1 MADTAMAPPSRRF
14 GPAWPVIGLFL
25 LAGLVSALVLERQ
38 LPAGLWWR
46 ALVAPDPARLDQLAA
61 HYVLFPRFAVALLV
75 GAALGLAGAI
85 LQQVLRNPLAEPATL
100 GISAGAHLS
109 LAVATLWL
117 PDALALG
124 REWVALAGAGLS
136 AAALLALSWRKGLS
150 PVTVVLAGLV
160 LSLYAGS
167 VSGVMVLFN
176 HDLLIGLFLWGAG
189 FLDQQDWSMAA
200 FLAPRLAVLAL
211 AAALVLRP
219 LVLLGLGEGG
229 ARSLGLSVA
238 GARLAGLVI
247 AVMLAALS
255 VAAVGV
261 VSFVGLAAPTIVG
274 MAGARRL
281 GPRLLWATLCGGA
294 LLWATDALVLLAPV
308 TYRELP
314 TGAVTAVLG
323 VPMLLWLLPSLRT
336 AAPPVTSAAA
346 PPPRAH
352 RPALLLAGG
361 ALLLPLALWAAVAA
375 GRGPDGWEW
384 SAGEALAAVEPWRLP
399 RALAALAG
407 GAMLAVAGATLQ
419 RMTGNPLAAPEI
431 LGVSSGAIL
440 GVIVLMFSA
449 SQDPG
454 ASGRGAQILAGG
466 AGAAAV
472 LAAMLALGRKDGF
485 SPDRLLLAGIA
496 TSSISG
502 VVVAVLMAGHDPRLQ
517 TLVTWLSGSTYMVG
531 PTDALA
537 AALLALLAIAAIPFV
552 ARWLDLLPLG
562 GGMAAALGVSPPLSR
577 AVLFSLSA
585 LLTAAATLIVGPL
598 SFVGLMGPHLA
609 RMLGLQR
616 AAAHLAGSALLGGL
630 VMLAAD
636 WLGRGVIFPYQV
648 PAGLLASVIGG
659 PFLLWLLGRR

>member
-1 MADTAMAPPSRRF
+1 MADTATSPPFRRF
-14 GPAWPVIGLFL
+14 GPAWPVVGLFL

-38 LPAGLWWR
+38 VPAGLWWR

-117 PDALALG
+117 PDVLALE

-189 FLDQQDWSMAA
+189 FLDQQDWSVAA

-261 VSFVGLAAPTIVG
+261 ASFVGLAAPTIVG

-281 GPRLLWATLCGGA
+281 GPRLLWATLCGAA

-323 VPMLLWLLPSLRT
+323 VPMLLWLLPRLRT
-336 AAPPVTSAAA
+336 AAPPVIAAAA

-352 RPALLLAGG
+352 RPALLLAAG

-384 SAGEALAAVEPWRLP
+384 SAGGALAAVEPWRLP
-399 RALAALAG
+399 RALAALSG

-440 GVIVLMFSA
+440 GVIVLMFSTE
-449 SQDPG
+449 

-472 LAAMLALGRKDGF
+472 LAAMLALGHRDGF

-537 AALLALLAIAAIPFV
+537 TALLAGLAVAAIPFV

-562 GGMAAALGVSPPLSR
+562 GGVAAALGVSPPLSR

>member
-1 MADTAMAPPSRRF
+1 MADTAIPPPSRRF
-14 GPAWPVIGLFL
+14 GPAWPVAGLFL
-25 LAGLVSALVLERQ
+25 LAGLASFLVLGRQ
-38 LPAGLWWR
+38 LPPELWWR
-46 ALVAPDPARLDQLAA
+46 ALVDPDPARLDQLAA
-61 HYVLFPRFAVALLV
+61 HYVLFPRFAVALMV
-75 GAALGLAGAI
+75 GAALGLAGTI

-189 FLDQQDWSMAA
+189 FLDQQDWGMAA
-200 FLAPRLAVLAL
+200 FLAPRLAVLAV

-229 ARSLGLSVA
+229 ARSLGLSVV
-238 GARLAGLVI
+238 GARLAGLLI
-247 AVMLAALS
+247 AVMLAALT

-281 GPRLLWATLCGGA
+281 GQRMLWAPLCGAA
-294 LLWATDALVLLAPV
+294 LLWATDALVLMAPV

-323 VPMLLWLLPSLRT
+323 VPMLLWLLPRLRT
-336 AAPPVTSAAA
+336 SAPPVMSAAA
-346 PPPRAH
+346 QPPRAS
-352 RPALLLAGG
+352 RPALVLAGA
-361 ALLLPLALWAAVAA
+361 ALLLPLALWMAVAL
-375 GRGPDGWEW
+375 GPGPDGWGW
-384 SAGEALAAVEPWRLP
+384 SSGGDLAALAPWRLP
-399 RALAALAG
+399 RALAALSG
-407 GAMLAVAGATLQ
+407 GAMLAVAGAMLQ

-449 SQDPG
+449 DAPE
-454 ASGRGAQILAGG
+454 RGAQIAAGG
-466 AGAAAV
+466 AGAVAV
-472 LAAMLALGRKDGF
+472 LVAMLALGRKDGF

-502 VVVAVLMAGHDPRLQ
+502 VVVAVLMAGQDPRLQ

-531 PTDALA
+531 WTDGLVAV
-537 AALLALLAIAAIPFV
+537 LLALLAIGAIPFV

-562 GGMAAALGVSPPLSR
+562 GGVAAALGVSPPLSR
-577 AVLFSLSA
+577 IALFSLSA

-616 AAAHLAGSALLGGL
+616 AAAHLAGSAMLGGL
-630 VMLAAD
+630 IMLMAD
-636 WLGRGVIFPYQV
+636 WLGRSVIFPYQV

>member
-1 MADTAMAPPSRRF
+1 MADTAIPTPSRRF

-25 LAGLVSALVLERQ
+25 LAGLASLLVLDRQ
-38 LPAGLWWR
+38 LPPELWWR
-46 ALVAPDPARLDQLAA
+46 ALVDPDRARLDQLAA

-75 GAALGLAGAI
+75 GAALGLAGTI

-109 LAVATLWL
+109 LAVATLWV

-189 FLDQQDWSMAA
+189 FLDQQDWGMAA
-200 FLAPRLAVLAL
+200 FLAPRLAVLAV
-211 AAALVLRP
+211 AAVLVLRP

-229 ARSLGLSVA
+229 ARSLGLSVV
-238 GARLAGLVI
+238 GARLAGLLI
-247 AVMLAALS
+247 AVMLAALTVS
-255 VAAVGV
+255 AVGV

-281 GPRLLWATLCGGA
+281 GQRMLWAPLCGAA
-294 LLWATDALVLLAPV
+294 LLWATDALVLMAPI

-323 VPMLLWLLPSLRT
+323 VPMLLWLLPRLRT
-336 AAPPVTSAAA
+336 SAPPVMSTA
-346 PPPRAH
+346 PQPPRAS
-352 RPALLLAGG
+352 RPVLVLAGT
-361 ALLLPLALWAAVAA
+361 ALLLPLAVWMAVAL
-375 GRGPDGWEW
+375 GPGPDGWDW
-384 SAGEALAAVEPWRLP
+384 SVGGDLAALEPWRLP
-399 RALAALAG
+399 RALAALSG
-407 GAMLAVAGATLQ
+407 GAMLAVAGAMLQ

-449 SQDPG
+449 DAPE
-454 ASGRGAQILAGG
+454 RGAQIAAGG
-466 AGAAAV
+466 AGAVAV

-502 VVVAVLMAGHDPRLQ
+502 VVVAVLMAGQDPRLQ

-531 PTDALA
+531 WTDGLA
-537 AALLALLAIAAIPFV
+537 ALSLALLAVAAIPFV

-562 GGMAAALGVSPPLSR
+562 GGVAAALGVSPSLSR
-577 AVLFSLSA
+577 IALFSLSA

-609 RMLGLQR
+609 RMFGLQR
-616 AAAHLAGSALLGGL
+616 AAGHLAGSAMIGGL
-630 VMLAAD
+630 VMLLAD
-636 WLGRGVIFPYQV
+636 WLGRSVIFPYQV

>member
-1 MADTAMAPPSRRF
+1 MADTAIPTPSRRF
-14 GPAWPVIGLFL
+14 GPAWPVTGLFL
-25 LAGLVSALVLERQ
+25 LAGLASFLVLGRQ
-38 LPAGLWWR
+38 LPPELWWR
-46 ALVAPDPARLDQLAA
+46 ALVDPDPARLDQLAA
-61 HYVLFPRFAVALLV
+61 HYVLFPRFAVALMV
-75 GAALGLAGAI
+75 GAALGLAGTI

-117 PDALALG
+117 PEALALG

-189 FLDQQDWSMAA
+189 FLDQQDWGMAA
-200 FLAPRLAVLAL
+200 FLAPRLAVLAV

-229 ARSLGLSVA
+229 ARSLGLSVV
-238 GARLAGLVI
+238 GARLAGLLI
-247 AVMLAALS
+247 AVMLAALT

-281 GPRLLWATLCGGA
+281 RQRMLWAPLCGAA
-294 LLWATDALVLLAPV
+294 LLWATDALVLMAPV

-323 VPMLLWLLPSLRT
+323 VPMLLWLLPRLRT
-336 AAPPVTSAAA
+336 SAPPVMSAAA
-346 PPPRAH
+346 QPPRAS
-352 RPALLLAGG
+352 RPALVLAGA
-361 ALLLPLALWAAVAA
+361 ALLLPLALWMAVAF
-375 GRGPDGWEW
+375 GPGPDGWGW
-384 SAGEALAAVEPWRLP
+384 SSGGDLAALGPWRLP
-399 RALAALAG
+399 RALAALSG
-407 GAMLAVAGATLQ
+407 GAMLAVAGAMLQ

-449 SQDPG
+449 DAPE
-454 ASGRGAQILAGG
+454 RGAQIAAGG
-466 AGAAAV
+466 AGAVAV

-502 VVVAVLMAGHDPRLQ
+502 VVVAVLMAGQDPRLQ

-531 PTDALA
+531 WTDGLA
-537 AALLALLAIAAIPFV
+537 AVLLALLAIGAIPFV

-562 GGMAAALGVSPPLSR
+562 GGVAAALGVSPSLSR
-577 AVLFSLSA
+577 IALFSLSA

-616 AAAHLAGSALLGGL
+616 AAAHLAGSAMLGGL
-630 VMLAAD
+630 IMLMAD
-636 WLGRGVIFPYQV
+636 WLGRSVIFPYQV

>member
-1 MADTAMAPPSRRF
+1 MAPPSRRL

-38 LPAGLWWR
+38 LPAGLWGR
-46 ALVAPDPARLDQLAA
+46 ALVAPDPGRLDQLAA

-189 FLDQQDWSMAA
+189 FLDQQDWSVAA
-200 FLAPRLAVLAL
+200 FLAPRLTVLAL

-323 VPMLLWLLPSLRT
+323 VPMLLWLLPRLRT
-336 AAPPVTSAAA
+336 AAPPVIAAAA

-384 SAGEALAAVEPWRLP
+384 SAGGALAAVEPWRLP
-399 RALAALAG
+399 RALAALSG

-449 SQDPG
+449 ETPS
-454 ASGRGAQILAGG
+454 RGAQILAGG

-472 LAAMLALGRKDGF
+472 LAAMLALGHRDGF

-531 PTDALA
+531 PADALA
-537 AALLALLAIAAIPFV
+537 ALLLAGIAVAAVPFV

-562 GGMAAALGVSPPLSR
+562 GGVAAALGVSPPLSR

-616 AAAHLAGSALLGGL
+616 AAAHLLGSALLGGL

>member
-1 MADTAMAPPSRRF
+1 MADTAIPPPPRRF
-14 GPAWPVIGLFL
+14 GPAWPVAGLFL
-25 LAGLVSALVLERQ
+25 LAGLASLLVLDRQ
-38 LPAGLWWR
+38 LPPDLWWR
-46 ALVAPDPARLDQLAA
+46 ALVDPDRARLDQLAA

-75 GAALGLAGAI
+75 GAALGLAGTI

-117 PDALALG
+117 PDALAAG

-189 FLDQQDWSMAA
+189 FLDQQDWGVVA
-200 FLAPRLAVLAL
+200 FLAPRLAVLAV
-211 AAALVLRP
+211 AAMLVLRP
-219 LVLLGLGEGG
+219 LVLLGLGEDG
-229 ARSLGLSVA
+229 ARGLGLSVV

-247 AVMLAALS
+247 AVMLTALT

-281 GPRLLWATLCGGA
+281 GQRMLWAPLCGAA
-294 LLWATDALVLLAPV
+294 LLWATDALVLMAPI

-323 VPMLLWLLPSLRT
+323 VPMLLWLLPRLRSS
-336 AAPPVTSAAA
+336 APPVMAAA
-346 PPPRAH
+346 ALPPRAS
-352 RPALLLAGG
+352 RPGLALAGA
-361 ALLLPLALWAAVAA
+361 ALLLPLALWAAVA
-375 GRGPDGWEW
+375 GGPGPDGWDW
-384 SAGEALAAVEPWRLP
+384 SVGGGLAALDWRLP

-407 GAMLAVAGATLQ
+407 GAMLAVAGAMLQ

-449 SQDPG
+449 DAPDR
-454 ASGRGAQILAGG
+454 AAQTAAGG
-466 AGAAAV
+466 AGAVAV

-485 SPDRLLLAGIA
+485 PPDRLLLAGIA

-502 VVVAVLMAGHDPRLQ
+502 VVVAVLMAGQDPRLQ

-531 PTDALA
+531 WTDGLA
-537 AALLALLAIAAIPFV
+537 ALLLALLAVAAIPFV

-562 GGMAAALGVSPPLSR
+562 GGVAAALGVSPPLSR
-577 AVLFSLSA
+577 ITLYSLSA

-616 AAAHLAGSALLGGL
+616 AAAHLAGSAMLGGL
-630 VMLAAD
+630 VMLLAD
-636 WLGRGVIFPYQV
+636 WLGRSVIFPYQV

>member
-1 MADTAMAPPSRRF
+1 MADTAIPTPSRRF
-14 GPAWPVIGLFL
+14 GPAWPVTGLFL
-25 LAGLVSALVLERQ
+25 LAGLASFLVLGRQ
-38 LPAGLWWR
+38 LPPELWWR
-46 ALVAPDPARLDQLAA
+46 ALVDPDPARLDQLAA
-61 HYVLFPRFAVALLV
+61 HYVLFPRFAVALLI
-75 GAALGLAGAI
+75 GAALGLAGTI

-136 AAALLALSWRKGLS
+136 AVALLALSWRKGLS

-189 FLDQQDWSMAA
+189 FLDQQDWGMAA
-200 FLAPRLAVLAL
+200 FLAPRLAVLAV

-229 ARSLGLSVA
+229 ARSLGLSVV
-238 GARLAGLVI
+238 GARLAGLLI
-247 AVMLAALS
+247 AVMLAALT

-281 GPRLLWATLCGGA
+281 GQRMLWAPLCGAA
-294 LLWATDALVLLAPV
+294 LLWATDALVLMAPI

-323 VPMLLWLLPSLRT
+323 VPMLLWLLPRLRT
-336 AAPPVTSAAA
+336 SAPPVMSAAA
-346 PPPRAH
+346 QPPRAS
-352 RPALLLAGG
+352 RPALVLAGA
-361 ALLLPLALWAAVAA
+361 ALLLPLALWMAVAL
-375 GRGPDGWEW
+375 GPGPDGWGW
-384 SAGEALAAVEPWRLP
+384 SSGGDLAALEPWRLP
-399 RALAALAG
+399 RALAALSG
-407 GAMLAVAGATLQ
+407 GAMLAVAGAMLQ

-449 SQDPG
+449 DAPE
-454 ASGRGAQILAGG
+454 RGAQIAAGG
-466 AGAAAV
+466 AGAVAV

-502 VVVAVLMAGHDPRLQ
+502 IVVAVLMAGQDPRLQ

-531 PTDALA
+531 WTDGLVAV
-537 AALLALLAIAAIPFV
+537 LLALLAIGAIPFV

-562 GGMAAALGVSPPLSR
+562 GGVAAALGVSPSLSR
-577 AVLFSLSA
+577 IALFSLSA

-616 AAAHLAGSALLGGL
+616 AAAHLAGSAMLGGL
-630 VMLAAD
+630 IMLMAD
-636 WLGRGVIFPYQV
+636 WLGRSVIFPYQV

>member
-1 MADTAMAPPSRRF
+1 MADTATSPPSRSF

-38 LPAGLWWR
+38 VPPELWWR
-46 ALVAPDPARLDQLAA
+46 ALIAPDPARFDQLAA

-100 GISAGAHLS
+100 GISAGAQLS

-124 REWVALAGAGLS
+124 RAWVALAGAGLS

-281 GPRLLWATLCGGA
+281 GPRLLWATLCGAA

-323 VPMLLWLLPSLRT
+323 VPMLLWLLPRLRT
-336 AAPPVTSAAA
+336 AAPPVTSTTA

-352 RPALLLAGG
+352 RPALLLAAG

-384 SAGEALAAVEPWRLP
+384 SVGDALAAVEPWRMP
-399 RALAALAG
+399 RAVAALAG

-449 SQDPG
+449 ETP
-454 ASGRGAQILAGG
+454 GRGAQVLAGG

-472 LAAMLALGRKDGF
+472 LAAMLALGRRDGF

-531 PTDALA
+531 PADALA
-537 AALLALLAIAAIPFV
+537 AALLAGIAVAAIPFV

-562 GGMAAALGVSPPLSR
+562 GGAAAALGVSPPLSR

-616 AAAHLAGSALLGGL
+616 AAAHLLGSAMLGGL
-630 VMLAAD
+630 VMLTAD
-636 WLGRGVIFPYQV
+636 WLGRGVLFPYQV

>member
-38 LPAGLWWR
+38 VPPELWWR

-281 GPRLLWATLCGGA
+281 GLRLLWATLCGAA

-323 VPMLLWLLPSLRT
+323 VPMLLWLLPRLRT
-336 AAPPVTSAAA
+336 AAPPVTAATA

-352 RPALLLAGG
+352 RPALLLAAG

-384 SAGEALAAVEPWRLP
+384 SAGSALAAVEPWRLP

-407 GAMLAVAGATLQ
+407 RVMLAVAGATLQ

-431 LGVSSGAIL
+431 LGMSSGAIL
-440 GVIVLMFSA
+440 GVIVLMFSTEI
-449 SQDPG
+449 P
-454 ASGRGAQILAGG
+454 GRGAQILAGG

-472 LAAMLALGRKDGF
+472 LTAMLALGRKDGF

-562 GGMAAALGVSPPLSR
+562 GGVAAALGVSPPLSR

-598 SFVGLMGPHLA
+598 SFVGLMAPHLA

-616 AAAHLAGSALLGGL
+616 AAAHLLGSALLGGL

-636 WLGRGVIFPYQV
+636 WLGRGVLFPYQV

>member
-1 MADTAMAPPSRRF
+1 MASPSRRF
-14 GPAWPVIGLFL
+14 GPAWPVVGLLL

-61 HYVLFPRFAVALLV
+61 HYVLFPRFAVALLI

-117 PDALALG
+117 PEALALG

-136 AAALLALSWRKGLS
+136 AALLLALSWRKGLS

-189 FLDQQDWSMAA
+189 FLDQQDWGTAA

-281 GPRLLWATLCGGA
+281 GPRLLWATLCGAA

-323 VPMLLWLLPSLRT
+323 VPMLLWLLPRLRT
-336 AAPPVTSAAA
+336 AAPPVTAATA

-352 RPALLLAGG
+352 RPALLLAAG

-384 SAGEALAAVEPWRLP
+384 SAGNALATVEPWRMP

-407 GAMLAVAGATLQ
+407 GAMLALAGATLQ

-449 SQDPG
+449 ETP
-454 ASGRGAQILAGG
+454 GRGAQILAGG

-537 AALLALLAIAAIPFV
+537 ALLLAGLAVAAIPFV

-562 GGMAAALGVSPPLSR
+562 GGVAAALGVSPPLSR

-616 AAAHLAGSALLGGL
+616 AAAHLTGSALLGGL

>member
-1 MADTAMAPPSRRF
+1 MADTAIPTPSRRF
-14 GPAWPVIGLFL
+14 GPVWPVTGLFL
-25 LAGLVSALVLERQ
+25 LAGLASFLVLGRQ
-38 LPAGLWWR
+38 LPPELWWR
-46 ALVAPDPARLDQLAA
+46 ALVDPDPARLDQLAA
-61 HYVLFPRFAVALLV
+61 HYVLFPRFAVALMV
-75 GAALGLAGAI
+75 GAALGLAGTI

-100 GISAGAHLS
+100 GIAAGAHLS

-189 FLDQQDWSMAA
+189 FLDQQDWGMAA
-200 FLAPRLAVLAL
+200 FLAPRLAVLAV

-229 ARSLGLSVA
+229 ARSLGLSVV
-238 GARLAGLVI
+238 GARLAGLLI
-247 AVMLAALS
+247 AVMLAALT

-281 GPRLLWATLCGGA
+281 GQRMLWAPLCGAA
-294 LLWATDALVLLAPV
+294 LLWATDALVLMAPV

-323 VPMLLWLLPSLRT
+323 VPMLLWLLPRLRT
-336 AAPPVTSAAA
+336 SAPPVMSAAA
-346 PPPRAH
+346 QPPRAS
-352 RPALLLAGG
+352 RPALVLAGA
-361 ALLLPLALWAAVAA
+361 ALLLPLALWMAVAF
-375 GRGPDGWEW
+375 GPGPDGWGW
-384 SAGEALAAVEPWRLP
+384 SSGGDLAALAPWRLP
-399 RALAALAG
+399 RALAALSG
-407 GAMLAVAGATLQ
+407 GAMLAVAGAMLQ

-449 SQDPG
+449 DAPE
-454 ASGRGAQILAGG
+454 RGAQIAAGG
-466 AGAAAV
+466 AGAVAV

-502 VVVAVLMAGHDPRLQ
+502 VVVAVLMAGQDPRLQ

-531 PTDALA
+531 WTDGLA
-537 AALLALLAIAAIPFV
+537 AVLLALLAIGAIPFV

-562 GGMAAALGVSPPLSR
+562 GGVAAALGVSPSLSR
-577 AVLFSLSA
+577 IALFSLSA

-616 AAAHLAGSALLGGL
+616 AAAHLAGSAMLGGL
-630 VMLAAD
+630 IMLMAD
-636 WLGRGVIFPYQV
+636 WLGRSVIFPYQV

>member
-1 MADTAMAPPSRRF
+1 MADTAIPTPSRRF
-14 GPAWPVIGLFL
+14 GPAWPVTGLFL
-25 LAGLVSALVLERQ
+25 LAGLASFLVLGRQ
-38 LPAGLWWR
+38 LPPELWWR
-46 ALVAPDPARLDQLAA
+46 ALVDPDPARLDQLAA
-61 HYVLFPRFAVALLV
+61 HYVLFPRFAVALMV
-75 GAALGLAGAI
+75 GAALGLAGTI

-117 PDALALG
+117 PEALALG

-189 FLDQQDWSMAA
+189 FLDQQDWGMAA
-200 FLAPRLAVLAL
+200 FLAPRLAVLAV

-229 ARSLGLSVA
+229 ARSLGLSVV
-238 GARLAGLVI
+238 GARLAGLLI
-247 AVMLAALS
+247 AVMLAALT

-281 GPRLLWATLCGGA
+281 GQRMLWAPLCGAA
-294 LLWATDALVLLAPV
+294 LLWATDALVLMAPV

-323 VPMLLWLLPSLRT
+323 VPMLLWLLPRLRT
-336 AAPPVTSAAA
+336 SAPPVMSAAA
-346 PPPRAH
+346 QPPRAS
-352 RPALLLAGG
+352 RPALVLAGA
-361 ALLLPLALWAAVAA
+361 ALLLPLALWMAVAF
-375 GRGPDGWEW
+375 GPGPDGWGW
-384 SAGEALAAVEPWRLP
+384 SSGGDLAALWPWRLP
-399 RALAALAG
+399 RALAALSG
-407 GAMLAVAGATLQ
+407 GAMLAVAGAMLQ

-449 SQDPG
+449 DAPE
-454 ASGRGAQILAGG
+454 RGAQIAAGG
-466 AGAAAV
+466 AGAVAV

-502 VVVAVLMAGHDPRLQ
+502 VVVAVLMAGQDPRLQ

-531 PTDALA
+531 WTDGLA
-537 AALLALLAIAAIPFV
+537 AVLLALLAIGAIPFV

-562 GGMAAALGVSPPLSR
+562 GGVAAALGVSPSLSR
-577 AVLFSLSA
+577 IALFSLSA

-616 AAAHLAGSALLGGL
+616 AAAHLAGSAMLGGL
-630 VMLAAD
+630 IMLIAD
-636 WLGRGVIFPYQV
+636 WLGRSVIFPYQV
-648 PAGLLASVIGG
+648 PAGLLASMIGG

>member
-1 MADTAMAPPSRRF
+1 MTDTAMASPSRRL
-14 GPAWPVIGLFL
+14 GPAGPVAGLFL
-25 LAGLVSALVLERQ
+25 LAGLASVTALGRQ
-38 LPAGLWWR
+38 LPPELWWR
-46 ALVAPDPARLDQLAA
+46 ALVAPDPARLDQLTV
-61 HYVLFPRFAVALLV
+61 HYVLFPRFAVALLI

-117 PDALALG
+117 PDVLALG

-136 AAALLALSWRKGLS
+136 AGALLALSWRKGLS

-189 FLDQQDWSMAA
+189 FLDQQDWGMAA

-211 AAALVLRP
+211 AATLVLRP
-219 LVLLGLGEGG
+219 LILLGLGEGG

-238 GARLAGLVI
+238 GARLAGLAI
-247 AVMLAALS
+247 AVTLAALS

-261 VSFVGLAAPTIVG
+261 VSFVGLAAPTIAG

-281 GPRLLWATLCGGA
+281 GPRLLWATLCGAA

-323 VPMLLWLLPSLRT
+323 VPMLLWLLPRLRR
-336 AAPPVTSAAA
+336 AAPPVTAAAA
-346 PPPRAH
+346 PPPRAS
-352 RPALLLAGG
+352 RPAVPLVVG
-361 ALLLPLALWAAVAA
+361 ALLLPLALWVAVAA

-384 SAGEALAAVEPWRLP
+384 SVGNDLAVLEPWRLP

-449 SQDPG
+449 DAP
-454 ASGRGAQILAGG
+454 GRGAQILAGG

-472 LAAMLALGRKDGF
+472 LAAMLALGRRDGF

-517 TLVTWLSGSTYMVG
+517 TLVTWLSGSTYMAG
-531 PTDALA
+531 RTDALA
-537 AALLALLAIAAIPFV
+537 ATLLALTAVAVIPFV

-562 GGMAAALGVSPPLSR
+562 GGVAAALGVSPPLSR
-577 AVLFSLSA
+577 VLLFSLSA

-616 AAAHLAGSALLGGL
+616 AAAHLAGSAMLGGL

>member
-1 MADTAMAPPSRRF
+1 MAETTIMPPFRRF

-25 LAGLVSALVLERQ
+25 LGGVASLLVLDRQ
-38 LPAGLWWR
+38 LPSGLWWQ
-46 ALVAPDPARLDQLAA
+46 ALVDPDPAQLDQLAA

-100 GISAGAHLS
+100 GIAAGAHLS
-109 LAVATLWL
+109 LAIVTLWL

-124 REWVALAGAGLS
+124 REWVALAGAGLA

-189 FLDQQDWSMAA
+189 FLDQQDWGMAA
-200 FLAPRLAVLAL
+200 FLAPRLAVLAV
-211 AAALVLRP
+211 AAVLMLRP

-238 GARLAGLVI
+238 GARLAGLLI
-247 AVMLAALS
+247 AVMLAALT

-281 GPRLLWATLCGGA
+281 GPRMLWASLCGAA
-294 LLWATDALVLLAPV
+294 LLWATDALVLMAPI

-323 VPMLLWLLPSLRT
+323 VPMLLWLLPRLRT
-336 AAPPVTSAAA
+336 AAPPVMTGA
-346 PPPRAH
+346 PLPPRAS
-352 RPALLLAGG
+352 RPALVLAGI
-361 ALLLPLALWAAVAA
+361 ALLLPPALWAAVAF
-375 GRGPDGWEW
+375 GPGSDGWDW
-384 SAGEALAAVEPWRLP
+384 SVGAGLAALEPWRLP
-399 RALAALAG
+399 RVMAALAG
-407 GAMLAVAGATLQ
+407 GAMLAVAGAMLQ

-431 LGVSSGAIL
+431 LGVSSGVIL
-440 GVIVLMFSA
+440 GVIVLMFSGAA
-449 SQDPG
+449 S
-454 ASGRGAQILAGG
+454 SRSAQIVAGG
-466 AGAAAV
+466 AGAAVV
-472 LAAMLALGRKDGF
+472 LVAMLALGRRDGF

-502 VVVAVLMAGHDPRLQ
+502 VVVAVLMAGQDPRLQ
-517 TLVTWLSGSTYMVG
+517 TLVTWLSGSTYLVG
-531 PTDALA
+531 GTDGWAAL
-537 AALLALLAIAAIPFV
+537 LLALLAVAAIPLV
-552 ARWLDLLPLG
+552 SRWLDLLPLG
-562 GGMAAALGVSPPLSR
+562 GGVAAALGVSPSLSR
-577 AVLFSLSA
+577 FALFSLSA

-616 AAAHLAGSALLGGL
+616 AAAHLAGSAILGGL
-630 VMLAAD
+630 VMVVAD
-636 WLGRGVIFPYQV
+636 WLGRSVIFPYQI
-648 PAGLLASVIGG
+648 PAGLLASVVGG
-659 PFLLWLLGRR
+659 PFLFWLLGRR

>member
-1 MADTAMAPPSRRF
+1 MADTAMPPSFRRF
-14 GPAWPVIGLFL
+14 GPAWPVAGLFL
-25 LAGLVSALVLERQ
+25 LAGLASLLVLDRQ
-38 LPAGLWWR
+38 LPPELWWR
-46 ALVAPDPARLDQLAA
+46 ALLDPDPARLDQLAA

-75 GAALGLAGAI
+75 GAALGLAGTI

-109 LAVATLWL
+109 LAVATLWV
-117 PDALALG
+117 PEALALG

-150 PVTVVLAGLV
+150 PVTVILAGLV

-189 FLDQQDWSMAA
+189 FLDQQDWGMAA
-200 FLAPRLAVLAL
+200 FLAPRLAVLAV
-211 AAALVLRP
+211 AALLVLRP
-219 LVLLGLGEGG
+219 LTLLGLGEGG
-229 ARSLGLSVA
+229 ARSLGLSVV
-238 GARLAGLVI
+238 GARLAGLTI
-247 AVMLAALS
+247 AVMLAALT

-281 GPRLLWATLCGGA
+281 GQRMLWAPLCGAA
-294 LLWATDALVLLAPV
+294 LLWATDSLVLMAPI

-323 VPMLLWLLPSLRT
+323 VPMLLWLLPRLRSTAPPVMT
-336 AAPPVTSAAA
+336 AAPP
-346 PPPRAH
+346 PPRAS
-352 RPALLLAGG
+352 RPGIVLAGV
-361 ALLLPLALWAAVAA
+361 ALLLPLVLWAAVAF
-375 GRGPDGWEW
+375 GPGPDGWSW
-384 SAGEALAAVEPWRLP
+384 SVGADFATLEPWRLP
-399 RALAALAG
+399 RALAALSG
-407 GAMLAVAGATLQ
+407 GAMLAVAGTVLQ

-440 GVIVLMFSA
+440 GVIALMFSVEA
-449 SQDPG
+449 PE
-454 ASGRGAQILAGG
+454 RGAQIAAGG
-466 AGAAAV
+466 AGAVAV

-485 SPDRLLLAGIA
+485 SPDRLLLAGVA

-502 VVVAVLMAGHDPRLQ
+502 VVVAVLMAGQDPRLQ

-531 PTDALA
+531 WTDGLA
-537 AALLALLAIAAIPFV
+537 ALSLALLAGAAIPFI

-562 GGMAAALGVSPPLSR
+562 GGVAAALGVSPSLSR
-577 AVLFSLSA
+577 IALFSLSA
-585 LLTAAATLIVGPL
+585 VLTAAATLIVGPL

-616 AAAHLAGSALLGGL
+616 AAAHLAGSAMLGGL
-630 VMLAAD
+630 VMLLAD

>member
-1 MADTAMAPPSRRF
+1 MADTAIPTPSRRF
-14 GPAWPVIGLFL
+14 GPAWPVTGLFL
-25 LAGLVSALVLERQ
+25 LAGLASFLVLGRQ
-38 LPAGLWWR
+38 LPPELWWR
-46 ALVAPDPARLDQLAA
+46 ALVDPDPARLDQLAA
-61 HYVLFPRFAVALLV
+61 HYVLFPRFAVALMV
-75 GAALGLAGAI
+75 GAALGLAGTI

-109 LAVATLWL
+109 LAVATLWI
-117 PDALALG
+117 PEALTLG

-189 FLDQQDWSMAA
+189 FLDQQDWGMAA
-200 FLAPRLAVLAL
+200 FLAPRLAVLAV

-229 ARSLGLSVA
+229 ARSLGLSVV
-238 GARLAGLVI
+238 GARLAGLLI
-247 AVMLAALS
+247 AVMLAALT

-281 GPRLLWATLCGGA
+281 GQRMLWAPLCGAA
-294 LLWATDALVLLAPV
+294 LLWATDALVLMAPV

-323 VPMLLWLLPSLRT
+323 VPMLLWLLPRLRT
-336 AAPPVTSAAA
+336 SAPPVMSAAA
-346 PPPRAH
+346 QPPRAS
-352 RPALLLAGG
+352 RPALVLAGA
-361 ALLLPLALWAAVAA
+361 ALLLPLALWMAVAL
-375 GRGPDGWEW
+375 GPGPDGWGW
-384 SAGEALAAVEPWRLP
+384 SSGGDLAALAPWRLP
-399 RALAALAG
+399 RALAALSG
-407 GAMLAVAGATLQ
+407 GAMLAVAGAMLQ

-449 SQDPG
+449 DAPE
-454 ASGRGAQILAGG
+454 RGAQIAAGG
-466 AGAAAV
+466 AGAVAV

-502 VVVAVLMAGHDPRLQ
+502 VVVAVLMAGQDPRLQ

-531 PTDALA
+531 WTDGLA
-537 AALLALLAIAAIPFV
+537 AVLLALLAIGAIPFV

-562 GGMAAALGVSPPLSR
+562 GGVAAALGVSPSLSR
-577 AVLFSLSA
+577 IALFSLSA

-616 AAAHLAGSALLGGL
+616 AAAHLAGSAMLGGL
-630 VMLAAD
+630 IMLMAD
-636 WLGRGVIFPYQV
+636 WLGRSVIFPYQV

>member
-1 MADTAMAPPSRRF
+1 MADTAIPTPSRRF
-14 GPAWPVIGLFL
+14 GPAWPVTGLFL
-25 LAGLVSALVLERQ
+25 LAGLASFLVLGRQ
-38 LPAGLWWR
+38 LPPELWWR
-46 ALVAPDPARLDQLAA
+46 ALVDPDPARLDQLAA

-75 GAALGLAGAI
+75 GAALGLAGTI

-109 LAVATLWL
+109 LAVATLWI
-117 PDALALG
+117 PEALALG

-189 FLDQQDWSMAA
+189 FLDQQDWGMAA
-200 FLAPRLAVLAL
+200 FLAPRLAVLAV

-229 ARSLGLSVA
+229 ARSLGLSVV
-238 GARLAGLVI
+238 GARLAGLLI
-247 AVMLAALS
+247 AVMLTALT

-281 GPRLLWATLCGGA
+281 GQRMLWAPLCGAA
-294 LLWATDALVLLAPV
+294 LLWATDALVLMAPI

-323 VPMLLWLLPSLRT
+323 VPMLLWLLPRLRT
-336 AAPPVTSAAA
+336 SAPPVLSAAA
-346 PPPRAH
+346 QPPRAS
-352 RPALLLAGG
+352 RPALVLAGA
-361 ALLLPLALWAAVAA
+361 ALLLPLALWMAVAF
-375 GRGPDGWEW
+375 GSGPDGWGW
-384 SAGEALAAVEPWRLP
+384 SSGDDLAALGPWRLP
-399 RALAALAG
+399 RAMAALSG
-407 GAMLAVAGATLQ
+407 GAMLAVAGAMLQ

-449 SQDPG
+449 DAPE
-454 ASGRGAQILAGG
+454 RGAQIAAGG
-466 AGAAAV
+466 AGAVAV

-502 VVVAVLMAGHDPRLQ
+502 VVVAVLMAGQDPRLQ

-531 PTDALA
+531 WTDGLA
-537 AALLALLAIAAIPFV
+537 AVLLAMLAIGAIPFV

-562 GGMAAALGVSPPLSR
+562 GGVAAALGVSPSLSR
-577 AVLFSLSA
+577 IALFSLSA

-616 AAAHLAGSALLGGL
+616 AAAHLAGSAMLGGL
-630 VMLAAD
+630 IMLMAD
-636 WLGRGVIFPYQV
+636 WLGRSVIFPYQV

>member
-1 MADTAMAPPSRRF
+1 MTDTAMASPSRRL
-14 GPAWPVIGLFL
+14 GPAGPVAGLFL
-25 LAGLVSALVLERQ
+25 LAGLASVTALGRQ
-38 LPAGLWWR
+38 LPPELWWR
-46 ALVAPDPARLDQLAA
+46 ALVAPDPARLDQLAV
-61 HYVLFPRFAVALLV
+61 HYVLFPRFAVALLI

-100 GISAGAHLS
+100 GLSAGAHLS

-136 AAALLALSWRKGLS
+136 AGALLALSWRKGLS

-189 FLDQQDWSMAA
+189 FLDQQDWGMAA

-219 LVLLGLGEGG
+219 LILLGLGEGG

-238 GARLAGLVI
+238 GARLAGLAI

-261 VSFVGLAAPTIVG
+261 VSFVGLAAPTITG

-281 GPRLLWATLCGGA
+281 GPRLLWATLCGAA

-323 VPMLLWLLPSLRT
+323 VPMLLWLLPRLRT
-336 AAPPVTSAAA
+336 AAPPVTAAAA
-346 PPPRAH
+346 PPPRAS
-352 RPALLLAGG
+352 RPAVPLVIG

-384 SAGEALAAVEPWRLP
+384 SVGNAAVEPWRLP

-449 SQDPG
+449 DAP
-454 ASGRGAQILAGG
+454 GRGAQILAGG

-472 LAAMLALGRKDGF
+472 LAAMLALGRRDGF

-531 PTDALA
+531 RTDALA
-537 AALLALLAIAAIPFV
+537 ATLLALLAVAVIPFV

-562 GGMAAALGVSPPLSR
+562 GGVAAALGVSPPLSR
-577 AVLFSLSA
+577 VLLFSLSA

-616 AAAHLAGSALLGGL
+616 AAAHLAGSAMLGGL
-630 VMLAAD
+630 VMLVAD

>member
-38 LPAGLWWR
+38 VPPELWWR
-46 ALVAPDPARLDQLAA
+46 ALVAPDPGRLDQLAA

-189 FLDQQDWSMAA
+189 FLDQQDWSTAA
-200 FLAPRLAVLAL
+200 FLAPRLAMLAL

-281 GPRLLWATLCGGA
+281 GPRLLWATLCGAA

-323 VPMLLWLLPSLRT
+323 VPMLLWLLPRLRT
-336 AAPPVTSAAA
+336 AAPPVTAATA
-346 PPPRAH
+346 PPPRVH
-352 RPALLLAGG
+352 RPALLLAAG

-384 SAGEALAAVEPWRLP
+384 SAGSALAAVEPWRMP
-399 RALAALAG
+399 RALAALSG
-407 GAMLAVAGATLQ
+407 GAMLALAGATLQ

-449 SQDPG
+449 ETP
-454 ASGRGAQILAGG
+454 GRGAQILAGG

-472 LAAMLALGRKDGF
+472 LAAMLALGRRGGF

-537 AALLALLAIAAIPFV
+537 ALLLAGIAVAAIPFV

-562 GGMAAALGVSPPLSR
+562 GGVAAALGVSPPLSR

>member
-1 MADTAMAPPSRRF
+1 MADTAMPSPSRRF
-14 GPAWPVIGLFL
+14 GPAVPVLGLFL
-25 LAGLVSALVLERQ
+25 LAGLASVVVLGRQ
-38 LPAGLWWR
+38 LPPELWWR
-46 ALVAPDPARLDQLAA
+46 ALVAPDPARLDQLVA

-200 FLAPRLAVLAL
+200 FLAPRLAVLAV
-211 AAALVLRP
+211 AAAMVLRP

-238 GARLAGLVI
+238 GARLAGLAI

-261 VSFVGLAAPTIVG
+261 VSFVGLGAPTIVG

-281 GPRLLWATLCGGA
+281 GPRVLWATLCGAA

-323 VPMLLWLLPSLRT
+323 VPMLLWLLPRLRT

-346 PPPRAH
+346 PPPRAS
-352 RPALLLAGG
+352 RPLLLLAGG

-375 GRGPDGWEW
+375 GRGPEGWEW
-384 SAGEALAAVEPWRLP
+384 SVGSAFAAVEPWRLP

-407 GAMLAVAGATLQ
+407 GAMLALAGATLQ

-449 SQDPG
+449 EVP
-454 ASGRGAQILAGG
+454 GRGAQILAGG

-531 PTDALA
+531 RTDALA
-537 AALLALLAIAAIPFV
+537 ALLLTLFAVAAIPFV

-562 GGMAAALGVSPPLSR
+562 GGVAAALGVSPPLSR
-577 AVLFSLSA
+577 IVLFSLAA

-609 RMLGLQR
+609 RMLGLRR
-616 AAAHLAGSALLGGL
+616 AAAHLFGSALLGGL

>member
-1 MADTAMAPPSRRF
+1 MADTAIPIPPRRF
-14 GPAWPVIGLFL
+14 GPAWPVTGLFL
-25 LAGLVSALVLERQ
+25 LAGLASFLVLGRQ
-38 LPAGLWWR
+38 LPPELWWR
-46 ALVAPDPARLDQLAA
+46 ALVDPDPARLDQLAA
-61 HYVLFPRFAVALLV
+61 HYVLFPRFAVALMV
-75 GAALGLAGAI
+75 GAALGLAGTI

-189 FLDQQDWSMAA
+189 FLDQQDWGMAA
-200 FLAPRLAVLAL
+200 FLAPRLAVLAV

-229 ARSLGLSVA
+229 ARSLGLSVV
-238 GARLAGLVI
+238 GARLAGLLI
-247 AVMLAALS
+247 AVMLAALT

-281 GPRLLWATLCGGA
+281 GQRMLWAPLCGAA
-294 LLWATDALVLLAPV
+294 LLWATDALVLMAPV

-323 VPMLLWLLPSLRT
+323 VPMLLWLLPRLRT
-336 AAPPVTSAAA
+336 SAPPVMSAAA
-346 PPPRAH
+346 QPPRAS
-352 RPALLLAGG
+352 RPALVLAGA
-361 ALLLPLALWAAVAA
+361 ALLLPLALWMAVAF
-375 GRGPDGWEW
+375 GPGPDGWGW
-384 SAGEALAAVEPWRLP
+384 GSGGDLAALAPWRLP
-399 RALAALAG
+399 RALAALSG
-407 GAMLAVAGATLQ
+407 GAMLAVAGAMLQ

-449 SQDPG
+449 DAPE
-454 ASGRGAQILAGG
+454 RGAQIAAGG
-466 AGAAAV
+466 AGAVAV

-502 VVVAVLMAGHDPRLQ
+502 VVVAVLMAGQDPRLQ

-531 PTDALA
+531 WTDGLVAV
-537 AALLALLAIAAIPFV
+537 LLALLAIGAIPFV

-562 GGMAAALGVSPPLSR
+562 GGVAAALGVSPSLSR
-577 AVLFSLSA
+577 IALFSLSA

-616 AAAHLAGSALLGGL
+616 AAAHLAGSAMLGGL
-630 VMLAAD
+630 IMLMAD
-636 WLGRGVIFPYQV
+636 WLGRSVIFPYQV

>member
-1 MADTAMAPPSRRF
+1 MLSSKNQKE
-14 GPAWPVIGLFL
+14 GSSSLCY
-25 LAGLVSALVLERQ
+25 LVD
-38 LPAGLWWR
+38 
-46 ALVAPDPARLDQLAA
+46 PDPARLDQLAA
-61 HYVLFPRFAVALLV
+61 HYVLFPRFAVALMV
-75 GAALGLAGAI
+75 GAALGLAGTI

-189 FLDQQDWSMAA
+189 FLDQQDWGMAA
-200 FLAPRLAVLAL
+200 FLAPRLAVLAV

-229 ARSLGLSVA
+229 ARSLGLSVV
-238 GARLAGLVI
+238 GARLAGLLI
-247 AVMLAALS
+247 AVMLAALT

-281 GPRLLWATLCGGA
+281 GQRMLWAPLCGAA
-294 LLWATDALVLLAPV
+294 LLWATDALVLMAPV

-323 VPMLLWLLPSLRT
+323 VPMLLWLLPRLRT
-336 AAPPVTSAAA
+336 SAPPVMSAAA
-346 PPPRAH
+346 QPPRAS
-352 RPALLLAGG
+352 RPALVLAGA
-361 ALLLPLALWAAVAA
+361 ALLLPLALWMAVAF
-375 GRGPDGWEW
+375 GPGPDGWGW
-384 SAGEALAAVEPWRLP
+384 SSGGDLAALAPWRLP
-399 RALAALAG
+399 RALAALSG
-407 GAMLAVAGATLQ
+407 GAMLAVAGAMLQ

-449 SQDPG
+449 DAPE
-454 ASGRGAQILAGG
+454 RGAQIAAGG
-466 AGAAAV
+466 AGAVAV

-502 VVVAVLMAGHDPRLQ
+502 VVVAVLMAGQDPRLQ

-531 PTDALA
+531 WTDGLVAV
-537 AALLALLAIAAIPFV
+537 LLALLAIGAIPFV

-562 GGMAAALGVSPPLSR
+562 GGVAAALGVSPSLSR
-577 AVLFSLSA
+577 IALFSLSA

-616 AAAHLAGSALLGGL
+616 AAAHLAGSAMLGGL
-630 VMLAAD
+630 IMLMAD
-636 WLGRGVIFPYQV
+636 WLGRSVIFPYQV

>member
-1 MADTAMAPPSRRF
+1 MADTAMAPPSRRL

-38 LPAGLWWR
+38 LPAGLWGR
-46 ALVAPDPARLDQLAA
+46 ALVAPDPGRLDQLAA

-189 FLDQQDWSMAA
+189 FLDQQDWSVAA
-200 FLAPRLAVLAL
+200 FLAPRLTVLAL

-323 VPMLLWLLPSLRT
+323 VPMLLWLLPRLRT
-336 AAPPVTSAAA
+336 AAPPVIAAAA

-384 SAGEALAAVEPWRLP
+384 SAGGALAAVEPWRLP
-399 RALAALAG
+399 RALAALSG

-449 SQDPG
+449 ETPS
-454 ASGRGAQILAGG
+454 RGAQILAGG

-472 LAAMLALGRKDGF
+472 LAAMLALGHRDGF

-531 PTDALA
+531 PADALA
-537 AALLALLAIAAIPFV
+537 ALLLAGIAVAAVPFV

-562 GGMAAALGVSPPLSR
+562 GGVAAALGVSPPLSR

-616 AAAHLAGSALLGGL
+616 AAAHLLGSALLGGL

>member
-1 MADTAMAPPSRRF
+1 MADTAIPIPSRRF
-14 GPAWPVIGLFL
+14 GPAWPVTGLFL
-25 LAGLVSALVLERQ
+25 LAGLASLLVLDRQ
-38 LPAGLWWR
+38 LPPELWWR
-46 ALVAPDPARLDQLAA
+46 ALVDPDPARLDQLAA

-75 GAALGLAGAI
+75 GAALGLAGTI

-117 PDALALG
+117 PDVLALG

-189 FLDQQDWSMAA
+189 FLDQQDWGMAA
-200 FLAPRLAVLAL
+200 FLAPRLAVLAV
-211 AAALVLRP
+211 AALLVLRP

-229 ARSLGLSVA
+229 ARSLGLSVV

-247 AVMLAALS
+247 AVMLAALT

-281 GPRLLWATLCGGA
+281 GQRMLWAPLCGAA
-294 LLWATDALVLLAPV
+294 LLWATDALVLMAPI

-323 VPMLLWLLPSLRT
+323 VPMLLWLLPRLRS
-336 AAPPVTSAAA
+336 AAPPVLSTAP
-346 PPPRAH
+346 PPPRAS
-352 RPALLLAGG
+352 RPALVLAGAG
-361 ALLLPLALWAAVAA
+361 LLLLPALWMAVAF
-375 GRGPDGWEW
+375 GPGPGGWDW
-384 SAGEALAAVEPWRLP
+384 SSGGDLAALASWRLP
-399 RALAALAG
+399 RALAALFG
-407 GAMLAVAGATLQ
+407 GAMLAVAGAMLQ

-449 SQDPG
+449 DAPDRGSQI
-454 ASGRGAQILAGG
+454 AAGG
-466 AGAAAV
+466 AGAVAV

-502 VVVAVLMAGHDPRLQ
+502 VVVAVLMAGQDPRLQ
-517 TLVTWLSGSTYMVG
+517 TLVTWLSGSTYMAG
-531 PTDALA
+531 WTDGLA
-537 AALLALLAIAAIPFV
+537 ALLLALLAIGAIPFV

-562 GGMAAALGVSPPLSR
+562 GGVAAALGVSPSLSR
-577 AVLFSLSA
+577 LALFSLSA

-616 AAAHLAGSALLGGL
+616 AAAHLAGSAMLGGL
-630 VMLAAD
+630 IMLMAD
-636 WLGRGVIFPYQV
+636 WLGRSVIFPYQV

>member
-14 GPAWPVIGLFL
+14 GPGWPVIGLFL

-38 LPAGLWWR
+38 LPLELWWR

-117 PDALALG
+117 PEALALG

-281 GPRLLWATLCGGA
+281 GPRLLWATLCGAA

-323 VPMLLWLLPSLRT
+323 VPMLLWLLPRLRS

-346 PPPRAH
+346 PPSRVP
-352 RPALLLAGG
+352 RPALLLAAG

-384 SAGEALAAVEPWRLP
+384 SAGNALAAVEPWRMP
-399 RALAALAG
+399 RALAALSG
-407 GAMLAVAGATLQ
+407 GAMLAMAGATLQ

-449 SQDPG
+449 ETPS
-454 ASGRGAQILAGG
+454 RGAQILAGG

-537 AALLALLAIAAIPFV
+537 ALLLAGLGVAAIPFV

-562 GGMAAALGVSPPLSR
+562 GGVAAALGVSPPLSR

-616 AAAHLAGSALLGGL
+616 AAGHLAGSALLGGL

>member
-1 MADTAMAPPSRRF
+1 MADTAIPTPSRRF
-14 GPAWPVIGLFL
+14 GPAWPVSGLFL
-25 LAGLVSALVLERQ
+25 LAGLASFLVLGRQ
-38 LPAGLWWR
+38 LPPELWWR
-46 ALVAPDPARLDQLAA
+46 ALVDPDPARLDQLAA
-61 HYVLFPRFAVALLV
+61 HHVLFPRFAVALMV
-75 GAALGLAGAI
+75 GAALGLAGTI

-189 FLDQQDWSMAA
+189 FLDQQDWGMAA
-200 FLAPRLAVLAL
+200 FLAPRLAVLAV

-229 ARSLGLSVA
+229 ARSLGLSVV
-238 GARLAGLVI
+238 GARLAGLLI
-247 AVMLAALS
+247 AVMLAALT

-281 GPRLLWATLCGGA
+281 GQRMLWAPLCGAA
-294 LLWATDALVLLAPV
+294 LLWATDALVLMAPV

-323 VPMLLWLLPSLRT
+323 VPMLLWLLPRLRT
-336 AAPPVTSAAA
+336 SAPPVMSAAA
-346 PPPRAH
+346 QPPRAS
-352 RPALLLAGG
+352 RPALVLAGA
-361 ALLLPLALWAAVAA
+361 ALLLPLALWMAVAL
-375 GRGPDGWEW
+375 GPGPDGWGW
-384 SAGEALAAVEPWRLP
+384 SSGGDLAALAPWRLP
-399 RALAALAG
+399 RALAALSG
-407 GAMLAVAGATLQ
+407 GAMLAVAGAVLQ

-449 SQDPG
+449 DAPE
-454 ASGRGAQILAGG
+454 RGAQIAAGG
-466 AGAAAV
+466 AGAVAV

-502 VVVAVLMAGHDPRLQ
+502 VVVAVLMAGQDPRLQ

-531 PTDALA
+531 WTDGLA
-537 AALLALLAIAAIPFV
+537 AVLLALLAIGAIPFV

-562 GGMAAALGVSPPLSR
+562 GGVAAALGVSPSLSR
-577 AVLFSLSA
+577 IALFSLSA

-616 AAAHLAGSALLGGL
+616 AAAHLAGSAMLGGL
-630 VMLAAD
+630 IMLIAD
-636 WLGRGVIFPYQV
+636 WLGRSVIFPYQV

>member
-1 MADTAMAPPSRRF
+1 MAPPSRRL

-46 ALVAPDPARLDQLAA
+46 ALLAPDPARLDQLAA

-100 GISAGAHLS
+100 GISAGAHLA

-189 FLDQQDWSMAA
+189 FLDQQDWGTAA

-281 GPRLLWATLCGGA
+281 GPRLLWATLCGAA

-323 VPMLLWLLPSLRT
+323 VPMLLWLLPRLRT
-336 AAPPVTSAAA
+336 AAPPVTAVTA
-346 PPPRAH
+346 PPPRAS
-352 RPALLLAGG
+352 RPAPLLAAG
-361 ALLLPLALWAAVAA
+361 ALLLPLALWAAVAS
-375 GRGPDGWEW
+375 GRGPEGWEW
-384 SAGEALAAVEPWRLP
+384 SVGDALSTVKPWRMP

-449 SQDPG
+449 E

-472 LAAMLALGRKDGF
+472 LAAMLALGRRDGF

-537 AALLALLAIAAIPFV
+537 AALLAGIAVAAIPFV

-562 GGMAAALGVSPPLSR
+562 GGVAAALGVSPPLSR

>member
-1 MADTAMAPPSRRF
+1 MADTAIPTPPRRF
-14 GPAWPVIGLFL
+14 GPAWPVTGLFL
-25 LAGLVSALVLERQ
+25 LAGLASLLVLDRQ
-38 LPAGLWWR
+38 LPPALWWR
-46 ALVAPDPARLDQLAA
+46 ALVDPDPARLDQLAA

-75 GAALGLAGAI
+75 GAALGLAGTI

-117 PDALALG
+117 PDVLALG

-189 FLDQQDWSMAA
+189 FLDQQDWGMAA
-200 FLAPRLAVLAL
+200 FLAPRLAVLAV
-211 AAALVLRP
+211 AAMLVLRP

-238 GARLAGLVI
+238 GARLAGLLI
-247 AVMLAALS
+247 AVMLAALT

-281 GPRLLWATLCGGA
+281 GQRMLWAPLCGAA
-294 LLWATDALVLLAPV
+294 LLWATDALVLMAPI

-323 VPMLLWLLPSLRT
+323 VPMLLWLLPRLRSS
-336 AAPPVTSAAA
+336 APPALSSAP
-346 PPPRAH
+346 PPPRAS
-352 RPALLLAGG
+352 RPALVLAGA
-361 ALLLPLALWAAVAA
+361 ALLLPLALWMAVAF
-375 GRGPDGWEW
+375 GSGPGGWEW
-384 SAGEALAAVEPWRLP
+384 SAGGDLAALASWRLP
-399 RALAALAG
+399 RALAALSG
-407 GAMLAVAGATLQ
+407 GAMLAVAGAMLQ

-449 SQDPG
+449 DAPD
-454 ASGRGAQILAGG
+454 RGAQIAAGG
-466 AGAAAV
+466 AGAVAV

-502 VVVAVLMAGHDPRLQ
+502 VVVAVLMAGQDPRLQ

-531 PTDALA
+531 WTDGLVAL
-537 AALLALLAIAAIPFV
+537 LLALLAIGAIPFV

-562 GGMAAALGVSPPLSR
+562 GGVAAALGVSPSLSR
-577 AVLFSLSA
+577 IALFSLSA

-616 AAAHLAGSALLGGL
+616 AAAHLAGSAMLGGL
-630 VMLAAD
+630 IMLMAD
-636 WLGRGVIFPYQV
+636 WLGRSVIFPYQV

>member
-1 MADTAMAPPSRRF
+1 MADTAIPTPSRRF
-14 GPAWPVIGLFL
+14 GPAWPVTGLFL
-25 LAGLVSALVLERQ
+25 LAGLASFLVLGRQ
-38 LPAGLWWR
+38 LPPELWWR
-46 ALVAPDPARLDQLAA
+46 ALVDPDPARLDQLAA

-75 GAALGLAGAI
+75 GAALGLAGTI

-109 LAVATLWL
+109 LAVATLWI
-117 PDALALG
+117 PEALALG

-189 FLDQQDWSMAA
+189 FLDQQDWGMAA
-200 FLAPRLAVLAL
+200 FLAPRLAVLAV

-229 ARSLGLSVA
+229 ARSLGLSVV
-238 GARLAGLVI
+238 GARLAGLLI
-247 AVMLAALS
+247 AVMLTALT

-281 GPRLLWATLCGGA
+281 GQRMLWAPLCGAA
-294 LLWATDALVLLAPV
+294 LLWATDALVLMAPI

-323 VPMLLWLLPSLRT
+323 VPMLLWLLPRLRT
-336 AAPPVTSAAA
+336 SAPPVLSAAA
-346 PPPRAH
+346 QPPRAS
-352 RPALLLAGG
+352 RPALVLAGA
-361 ALLLPLALWAAVAA
+361 ALLLPLALWMAVAF
-375 GRGPDGWEW
+375 GSGPDGWGW
-384 SAGEALAAVEPWRLP
+384 SSGDDLAALGPWRLP
-399 RALAALAG
+399 RALAALSG
-407 GAMLAVAGATLQ
+407 GAMLAVAGAMLQ

-449 SQDPG
+449 DAPE
-454 ASGRGAQILAGG
+454 RGAQIAAGG
-466 AGAAAV
+466 AGAVAV

-502 VVVAVLMAGHDPRLQ
+502 VVVAVLMAGQDPRLQ

-531 PTDALA
+531 WTDGLA
-537 AALLALLAIAAIPFV
+537 AVLLAMLAIGAIPFV

-562 GGMAAALGVSPPLSR
+562 GGVAAALGVSPSLSR
-577 AVLFSLSA
+577 IALFSLSA

-616 AAAHLAGSALLGGL
+616 AAAHLAGSAMLGGL
-630 VMLAAD
+630 IMLMAD
-636 WLGRGVIFPYQV
+636 WLGRSVIFPYQV

>member
-1 MADTAMAPPSRRF
+1 MADTATSPPFRRF
-14 GPAWPVIGLFL
+14 GPAGPVLGLFL

-46 ALVAPDPARLDQLAA
+46 ALIAPDPARLDQLAA

-109 LAVATLWL
+109 LAIATLWL

-281 GPRLLWATLCGGA
+281 GPRLLWATLCGAA

-323 VPMLLWLLPSLRT
+323 VPMLLWLLPRLRT
-336 AAPPVTSAAA
+336 AAPPVTAATA

-352 RPALLLAGG
+352 RPALLLAAG

-384 SAGEALAAVEPWRLP
+384 SVGNALAAVEPWRLP

-407 GAMLAVAGATLQ
+407 GAMLALAGATLQ

-449 SQDPG
+449 ETP
-454 ASGRGAQILAGG
+454 GRGAQILAGG

-537 AALLALLAIAAIPFV
+537 AALLAGLAVAAIPFV

-562 GGMAAALGVSPPLSR
+562 GGVAAALGVSPPLSR